1 MRKDVKQKKASGGKR
16 GEGRVGGGVG
26 WDLGETRV
34 KKANQM
40 D

>member
-26 WDLGETRV
+26 WGGIWEKRG
-34 KKANQM
+34 
-40 D
+40 